1 MKTFCQIEDEA
12 LDALTTSIK
21 IDTLNSDTARLK
33 GEAKVLRDLLALA
46 LDVLHTIAPESAPA
60 DAIRNS
66 RMGGPVAVATG
77 RCLWCDD
84 LVPDEARWCGT
95 ACRDQWC
102 KERGVK

>member
-1 MKTFCQIEDEA
+1 MVDEV
-12 LDALTTSIK
+12 DAAQEKEEIGL
-21 IDTLNSDTARLK
+21 
-33 GEAKVLRDLLALA
+33 
-46 LDVLHTIAPESAPA
+46 A
-60 DAIRNS
+60 DAIRNA
-66 RMGGPVAVATG
+66 RTGGPVAVATG

>member
-1 MKTFCQIEDEA
+1 MDE
-12 LDALTTSIK
+12 
-21 IDTLNSDTARLK
+21 IDLAQ
-33 GEAKVLRDLLALA
+33 AKEEIGL
-46 LDVLHTIAPESAPA
+46 A
-60 DAIRNS
+60 DAIRNA

-84 LVPDEARWCGT
+84 IVSDSARWCGT